1 VTSRIRVGFVRSTLY
16 ATSTSS
22 SPFSVGSRPRS
33 AERSDRGAS
42 QPASTSGSDGRLGGA
57 CGVGGAPV
65 RSADAG
71 LGRPLL
77 DTARIRNFSIIAH
90 IDHGKSTLA
99 DRLLERTGTV
109 SKREMSSQFLDD
121 MDLERER
128 GITIKARS
136 VRLGYR
142 ARDGQDYVLN
152 LIDTPG
158 HVDFTYEVSRSLAA
172 CEGAILVVDASQGVQ
187 AQTMANVYLA
197 LEHDHAIIPVLNKI
211 DLPSADPELARREIE
226 EAIGLDA
233 SGAIL
238 ASAKEGIGTDE
249 ILEAIVH
256 QIPPPRGDAEAPTR
270 ALIFDSWFDPYH
282 GAVVLIRVKDG
293 TLRKGQRIRLM
304 AVGKEFTVTR
314 LCVLAP
320 RAVEVAEL
328 GPGEVG
334 ILSAAIKEVADT
346 RIGDTVTDAE
356 RPAAEPLPGFRPVK
370 PMVFSGLYPAESAQ
384 YDALRDAVEKLRLN
398 DSSFSYEPET
408 SLALGFGFRCG
419 FLGLLHMEIVQER
432 LEREFAL
439 SLITTAPTVAYRVV
453 QTDGTSLVIDSPAKL
468 PPPMRVEH
476 IEEPYIRATIHLP
489 IEYLGNVLQLCQDRR
504 GEQKELKII
513 AETRAMLIYEL
524 PLTEVVLDFYDKL
537 KSLTRGYASMDYEYL
552 DFRPSNLV
560 KLDVLIN
567 GDPMDALSV
576 IVHRDNAFVRGRD
589 LCQRLRGL
597 IPRQMFEVVIQAA
610 IGAKVIARETVKAMR
625 KNVTAKCY
633 GGDITR
639 KRKLLERQKEGKKRM
654 KQVGRVEIPQEAFL
668 AVLKGG
674 E

>member
-1 VTSRIRVGFVRSTLY
+1 
-16 ATSTSS
+16 
-22 SPFSVGSRPRS
+22 
-33 AERSDRGAS
+33 
-42 QPASTSGSDGRLGGA
+42 
-57 CGVGGAPV
+57 
-65 RSADAG
+65 
-71 LGRPLL
+71 
-77 DTARIRNFSIIAH
+77 
-90 IDHGKSTLA
+90 
-99 DRLLERTGTV
+99 
-109 SKREMSSQFLDD
+109 MSSQYLDD

-128 GITIKARS
+128 GITIKARA
-136 VRLGYR
+136 VRLAYR
-142 ARDGQDYVLN
+142 ARDGKDYVLN

-197 LEHDHAIIPVLNKI
+197 LEHDHEIIPVLNKS
-211 DLPSADPELARREIE
+211 DLPNAEPDRVRHAIE

-233 SGAIL
+233 SDAIL
-238 ASAKEGIGTDE
+238 ASAKEGVGTDE
-249 ILEAIVH
+249 ILEAIVRR
-256 QIPPPRGDAEAPTR
+256 IPPPRGDAAAPAR

-282 GAVVLIRVKDG
+282 GAVVLIRVVDG
-293 TLRKGQRIRLM
+293 ALRKGQRIRLM
-304 AVGKEFTVTR
+304 AVGKEFLVTR

-320 RAVEVAEL
+320 RPVEVPEL
-328 GPGEVG
+328 GAGEVG

-356 RPAAEPLPGFRPVK
+356 RPAVEALPGFLPVK
-370 PMVFSGLYPAESAQ
+370 PMVFSGLYPADSAD

-398 DSSFSYEPET
+398 DGSFSFEPET

-419 FLGLLHMEIVQER
+419 FLGLLHMEIIQER

-453 QTDGTSLVIDSPAKL
+453 ETDGSSTVIDSPAKL
-468 PPPMRVEH
+468 PPPGRVER
-476 IEEPYIRATIHLP
+476 IEEPYIRATVHLP
-489 IEYLGNVLQLCQDRR
+489 TEYLGNVLGLCQERR
-504 GEQKELKII
+504 GEQKELKFLGE
-513 AETRAMLIYEL
+513 ARAMVTYEL
-524 PLTEVVLDFYDKL
+524 PLSEVVLDFYDKL
-537 KSLTRGYASMDYEYL
+537 KSVTRGYASMDYEYL

-560 KLDVLIN
+560 KLDLLIN
-567 GDPMDALSV
+567 GDPVDALSI
-576 IVHRDNAFVRGRD
+576 IVHRDAAYVRGRD
-589 LCQRLRGL
+589 LCQRLREL
-597 IPRQMFEVVIQAA
+597 IPRQMFEVAIQAA
-610 IGAKVIARETVKAMR
+610 IGAKIIARESVKAMR